1 MFMLYSTVKQQYIV
15 EPIED
20 TTRRSLQKIN
30 SEFVMPIMDPT
41 LAAASTSK
49 INDGD
54 NQVEKTGHSSSLPNL
69 VSIERQ
75 SNTLEAQMNHHK
87 HVTLYQSR
95 RKNFDS
101 IDQECRKTVSPE
113 LALEM
118 TKADKREVGLIRRF
132 DASSGEFSRLSAEM
146 TASRKSSLGLIE
158 KAIDDWDLSDLSRAE
173 YYLAEIQKLKQRVLK
188 EREERILQ
196 DELVVEKII
205 QAKKTLEEDIFLAC

>member
-1 MFMLYSTVKQQYIV
+1 
-15 EPIED
+15 
-20 TTRRSLQKIN
+20 
-30 SEFVMPIMDPT
+30 MPIMNPT
-41 LAAASTSK
+41 LATASTSATAASTPK
-49 INDGD
+49 INDVSD
-54 NQVEKTGHSSSLPNL
+54 RVEKTENSTSSLPNL
-69 VSIERQ
+69 VSLERQ
-75 SNTLEAQMNHHK
+75 SNQIEAQMNHHK
-87 HVTLYQSR
+87 HVTLYHSR
-95 RKNFDS
+95 KHNFDS

-158 KAIDDWDLSDLSRAE
+158 KAIDDWDVSDLTRAE

-188 EREERILQ
+188 EREERIRQ

>member
-1 MFMLYSTVKQQYIV
+1 
-15 EPIED
+15 
-20 TTRRSLQKIN
+20 
-30 SEFVMPIMDPT
+30 MPIMNPT
-41 LAAASTSK
+41 LATATTSK
-49 INDGD
+49 NNDGD
-54 NQVEKTGHSSSLPNL
+54 NQVKKTGDSSSLPNL

-75 SNTLEAQMNHHK
+75 SNFLEAQMNHHK
-87 HVTLYQSR
+87 HVTLYHSR
-95 RKNFDS
+95 RNNFDS
-101 IDQECRKTVSPE
+101 IDQDCRKTVSPE

-158 KAIDDWDLSDLSRAE
+158 KSIDDWDVSDLTRAE
-173 YYLAEIQKLKQRVLK
+173 YYLAEIRKLKQRVLK
-188 EREERILQ
+188 EREKRIRQ

>member
-1 MFMLYSTVKQQYIV
+1 MHISTVKQQYIV
-15 EPIED
+15 DPIED

-30 SEFVMPIMDPT
+30 SDFVMPIMNPK
-41 LAAASTSK
+41 LAY
-49 INDGD
+49 GD
-54 NQVEKTGHSSSLPNL
+54 NQGNKTGVSFSLPNL
-69 VSIERQ
+69 VSLERQ
-75 SNTLEAQMNHHK
+75 SNQLEAQMNHHK
-87 HVTLYQSR
+87 HVTLYHSR
-95 RKNFDS
+95 KHNFDS

-132 DASSGEFSRLSAEM
+132 DASSGEFSRLSAEV

-158 KAIDDWDLSDLSRAE
+158 KAIDDWDISDLSRAE

-188 EREERILQ
+188 EREERIRQ

>member
-1 MFMLYSTVKQQYIV
+1 M
-15 EPIED
+15 
-20 TTRRSLQKIN
+20 QKIN
-30 SEFVMPIMDPT
+30 SEFVMPIMNPT
-41 LAAASTSK
+41 LATASTSATAASTPK
-49 INDGD
+49 INGGD
-54 NQVEKTGHSSSLPNL
+54 DQVEKAGNSSSLPNL

-75 SNTLEAQMNHHK
+75 SNFLEAQMNHHK

-118 TKADKREVGLIRRF
+118 SKADKREVGLIRRF